1 MRLGRKLLYYML
13 GVGLGVF
20 MVYFMFG
27 DRDIQC
33 NYFPNDRVL
42 YDLRK
47 KEMRLA
53 ADLIDEQGVV
63 IADTGG
69 LSASLERARVDFEKS
84 RIDDQGCNVYFL
96 KLKEMEKA
104 FEIENCDSIAT
115 LLRVN

>member
-47 KEMRLA
+47 KEMSLSADLLDSAGGTTVDTSGLA
-53 ADLIDEQGVV
+53 A
-63 IADTGG
+63 A
-69 LSASLERARVDFEKS
+69 LERAKVDFEKS
-84 RIDDQGCNVYFL
+84 RIDEQGCNVYHLDF
-96 KLKEMEKA
+96 EEAQKA
-104 FEIENCDSIAT
+104 FEIENCDSTAN
-115 LLRVN
+115 LLKVL